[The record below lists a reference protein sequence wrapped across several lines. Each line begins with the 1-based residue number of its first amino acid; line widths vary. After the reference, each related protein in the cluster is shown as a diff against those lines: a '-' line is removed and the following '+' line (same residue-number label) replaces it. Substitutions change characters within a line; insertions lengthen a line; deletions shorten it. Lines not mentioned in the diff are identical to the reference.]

1 MHDSCCVL
9 FLILYMF
16 RKLLNYPK
24 KRVFFERGEI
34 LKAPIFNSS
43 NSSAFV
49 RPDRSSIDKQ
59 ELQDRNNH
67 GNRIMVAEDRFF
79 AEKME
84 GCWVFSFPKIEH
96 CLSKGA
102 FNHHVNFCRKFSNL
116 ILLKSGFQFGLI
128 RLLNTNSKIAW
139 LIQFLCQCST
149 LFHFHTTRGLTIACV
164 VLTHTQTIFKV

>member
-1 MHDSCCVL
+1 
-9 FLILYMF
+9 MF

-24 KRVFFERGEI
+24 KIVFFERGEV
-34 LKAPIFNSS
+34 LKAPIYNSS

-84 GCWVFSFPKIEH
+84 GC
-96 CLSKGA
+96 
-102 FNHHVNFCRKFSNL
+102 
-116 ILLKSGFQFGLI
+116 
-128 RLLNTNSKIAW
+128 
-139 LIQFLCQCST
+139 
-149 LFHFHTTRGLTIACV
+149 
-164 VLTHTQTIFKV
+164 